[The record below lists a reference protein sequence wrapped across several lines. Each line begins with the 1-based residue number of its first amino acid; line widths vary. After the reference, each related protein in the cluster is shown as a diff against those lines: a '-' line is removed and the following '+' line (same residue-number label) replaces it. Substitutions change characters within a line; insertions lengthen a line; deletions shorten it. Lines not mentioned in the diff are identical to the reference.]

1 MIDSKPVILVVDDTP
16 DNITLLSGLLKD
28 LYKVKIATNGQRAL
42 MVAKADPPD
51 LILLDV
57 MMPVMDGYETC
68 RYLKMDKELK
78 DIPVIFLTAKG
89 NVDDENKGFEVGAV
103 DYIIKPISPPILL
116 TRVKTQL
123 VLKQAENF
131 LKDKNY
137 YLEMEILR
145 RIKEIS
151 LMKEVSI
158 MAMAALAEIRD
169 DDTGNHIQR
178 TKLFVKELTTLLS
191 RNEKYSDVL
200 NAENI
205 DLIVASAPLHDIG
218 KVGICDNVLLKP
230 AALTKEEFEI
240 MKTHTTLARNSIVRA
255 EKLIDKPETFL
266 SFAKEIAYFHHEKWD
281 GSGYPDGLSGENIP
295 LSARIMAVADVY
307 DALRSKRVYKVAF
320 NHEISV
326 EIIIKDAG
334 KHFDPNVVQAF
345 IVLQQKFKEIFEQY
359 K

>member
-191 RNEKYSDVL
+191 RNEKYSEVL
-200 NAENI
+200 KPQNI

-218 KVGICDNVLLKP
+218 KVGISDSILLKP